1 MLTTMLL
8 TAALLTPA
16 VTAQPNDE
24 RAVRRYRTAVDAYA
38 VLHRDAAS
46 ALPEGGLCAG
56 PEQLELLRIT
66 LSTQIQIL
74 RPDAQEGDIFD
85 PDISEVLRA
94 RLSRALA
101 DFEEGPLV
109 SPSDFDGPDDLPYV
123 VQVNGFF
130 PREADPPRWR
140 ALFWALPSLP
150 AELEYRFVG
159 RDLVLLDVE
168 ARLVV
173 DILRDAIR

>member
-1 MLTTMLL
+1 MFATILL
-8 TAALLTPA
+8 TAALSAPA
-16 VTAQPNDE
+16 ITAQPDDE
-24 RAVRRYRTAVDAYA
+24 RAFQAYRTAVDAYA

-46 ALPEGGLCAG
+46 ALPEGGFCAG
-56 PEQLELLRIT
+56 PEQLELLRLV
-66 LSTQIQIL
+66 LSTQIRIL
-74 RPDAQEGDIFD
+74 RPDAREGDIFD
-85 PDISEVLRA
+85 PDVSEVLRA

-101 DFEEGPLV
+101 DDEDRPAL
-109 SPSDFDGPDDLPYV
+109 SPSDFDDPEDRPMFLE
-123 VQVNGFF
+123 VNGFF
-130 PREADPPRWR
+130 PPESGPPRWR

-150 AELEYRFVG
+150 EELEYRFAG